1 MKRLKHNFKKGMA
14 FVLSLAM
21 IAGLV
26 PAMPGG
32 ADKVRAASG
41 SGSDNTPSVSA
52 FATKTQLM
60 NEFTPNSDGTAAN
73 IGKLVF
79 GKNSSGSAQHWYIL
93 GKDDGVS
100 GDNTILFAA
109 SPIAIGKQFNSSLS
123 NKTYSY
129 NAGTG
134 YGNSDGSTEVY
145 ANHYGASDLRGA
157 LQGMLKETNGN
168 TVTSYFTK
176 AEQGMMNDTTV
187 TTNDT
192 KNNVSY
198 TTTDKL
204 YALAADGYGSSYKTI
219 KAGSDNR
226 TVLAMISYWS
236 SGSWFWL
243 RSPYDIYGSD
253 ALLAIPGD
261 YVSIDYVDYVHA
273 VQPASNLNLSSV
285 IFASA
290 AKAASSESASS
301 GTITTYHSVMTLRLD
316 GSDQTMGNVIYDNET
331 GRIAAQKAA
340 DSSETVSL
348 VVQGNDGT
356 KDWYY
361 SVRAGGKTVVTKE
374 QIRKACGISR
384 DIDFA
389 KCKIWLETTDDG
401 VAYAKMI
408 ETGGSSS
415 PPDERR

>member
-1 MKRLKHNFKKGMA
+1 MKQGNLSKKIGLLA
-14 FVLSLAM
+14 LAAAM
-21 IAGLV
+21 IATSFPVLSRNPHV
-26 PAMPGG
+26 SG
-32 ADKVRAASG
+32 ASEPRW
-41 SGSDNTPSVSA
+41 
-52 FATKTQLM
+52 FATAEKLRFLNVDGGDGSM
-60 NEFTPNSDGTAAN
+60 NTARLSLGN
-73 IGKLVF
+73 QNREWWIV
-79 GKNSSGSAQHWYIL
+79 GSQRE
-93 GKDDGVS
+93 GRV
-100 GDNTILFAA
+100 TLFAA
-109 SPIAIGKQFNSSLS
+109 NRLQPEVNLNYYGAGFARKPLKKSETDDIFWLS
-123 NKTYSY
+123 N
-129 NAGTG
+129 
-134 YGNSDGSTEVY
+134 
-145 ANHYGASDLRGA
+145 L
-157 LQGMLKETNGN
+157 M
-168 TVTSYFTK
+168 
-176 AEQGMMNDTTV
+176 
-187 TTNDT
+187 
-192 KNNVSY
+192 
-198 TTTDKL
+198 
-204 YALAADGYGSSYKTI
+204 
-219 KAGSDNR
+219 
-226 TVLAMISYWS
+226 
-236 SGSWFWL
+236 
-243 RSPYDIYGSD
+243 
-253 ALLAIPGD
+253 
-261 YVSIDYVDYVHA
+261 
-273 VQPASNLNLSSV
+273 PAFELDLSSV
-285 IFASA
+285 LFASA